1 MMHPNDF
8 PQMPDTFDRRVRETL
23 ETLPEQPRKTRH
35 APLRRIVSIG
45 LAAALCIGGTAFAA
59 SDLPAAIG
67 RTFTL
72 LLHGEDAQ
80 LLQDYTVTPAPGT
93 LVDENDHYRLSV
105 DSVLFDESAGA
116 GIISLHLQNKLGDG
130 VMPFET
136 GKPIAEYQTEG
147 VAWGQFAECVPVQE
161 GQYDFQVV
169 YGNIGFCGGR
179 FYLDT
184 ARSTENDYYI
194 EGAFIPGIAQDYT
207 GGALRLEA
215 AELGRLSSMP
225 DGLSYRSAPA
235 LAVDLP
241 EFEQMP
247 YYQTEDGRITLSQIG
262 LHIVDPEM
270 YSVVDEL
277 NTVTLRMQD
286 GSEQVIIDRENG
298 IDQTLYALG
307 DSQGDVGYDTAT
319 YVLARSFELT
329 DVQAIVLNGTEYP
342 LSA

>member
-45 LAAALCIGGTAFAA
+45 LAAALCIGGTAFTA

-147 VAWGQFAECVPVQE
+147 VAWGQFAECYNVE
-161 GQYDFQVV
+161 DGQYIFDIT
-169 YGNIGFCGGR
+169 YGDDGYCGGK

-194 EGAFIPGIAQDYT
+194 EAAFIPGIGPSYQGEPMCLSVREQGNWTDA
-207 GGALRLEA
+207 GGMRYYSPTLCVE
-215 AELGRLSSMP
+215 
-225 DGLSYRSAPA
+225 
-235 LAVDLP
+235 LP

-247 YYQTEDGRITLSQIG
+247 YYQTADGRITLSQIG

>member
-1 MMHPNDF
+1 MMHHTDF
-8 PQMPDTFDRRVRETL
+8 PPMTDAFDRRVRETL
-23 ETLPEQPRKTRH
+23 DALPAQPPQKRRV
-35 APLRRIVSIG
+35 PLRRIVSVG
-45 LAAALCIGGTAFAA
+45 LVAALCIGGTAFAA

-105 DSVLFDESAGA
+105 ESVLFDESAGA
-116 GIISLHLQNKLGDG
+116 GIIRLHLQNKLGDG

-136 GKPIAEYQTEG
+136 SKPIAEYQAEG
-147 VAWGQFAECVPVQE
+147 IAWGQFAECVSVQE

-169 YGNIGFCGGR
+169 YGNLGFCGGR

-194 EGAFIPGIAQDYT
+194 EGAFIPGIAQDYA

-215 AELGRLSSMP
+215 AELGRSIQMP

-235 LAVDLP
+235 LAVELP

-247 YYQTEDGRITLSQIG
+247 YYQTADGRVTLSQIG

-277 NTVTLRMQD
+277 DTVTLRMKD

-307 DSQGDVGYDTAT
+307 NSQGDVGYDTAT
-319 YVLARSFELT
+319 YVLARSFELA

-342 LSA
+342 LSE

>member
-1 MMHPNDF
+1 MMSHNDF
-8 PQMPDTFDRRVRETL
+8 PKMTDQFDQRVRQTL
-23 ETLPEQPRKTRH
+23 DSLPEQPQRV
-35 APLRRIVSIG
+35 RRFPFKRAVSIG
-45 LAAALCIGGTAFAA
+45 LVAALCVGGTAFAA
-59 SDLPAAIG
+59 GVSGGFPLFFPG
-67 RTFTL
+67 GT
-72 LLHGEDAQ
+72 DAPITE
-80 LLQDYTVTPAPGT
+80 YVTTPAPGT
-93 LVDENDHYRLSV
+93 VVDENDKYRMTV
-105 DSVLFDESAGA
+105 ESVLFDESAGA
-116 GIISLHLQNKLGDG
+116 GLVSLHLENKLGDG
-130 VMPFET
+130 VMPFGILELY
-136 GKPIAEYQTEG
+136 PQYQNLPD
-147 VAWGQFAECVPVQE
+147 VVWSNLSECYGSE
-161 GQYDFQVV
+161 DGQYDFNVM
-169 YGNIGFCGGR
+169 YDEYGFCGSR
-179 FYLDT
+179 FYLDES
-184 ARSTENDYYI
+184 RSTENDYYI
-194 EGAFIPGIAQDYT
+194 EAAFIPGIAQDYA

-247 YYQTEDGRITLSQIG
+247 YYQTTDGRVTLSQIG

-329 DVQAIVLNGTEYP
+329 DVQAIVLNGTEYL
-342 LSA
+342 LSE